1 MTPPTPNEAL
11 HLAYVRLTGRPLEL
25 DYLKRQEWGVWQR
38 YCQHEPFTLADLELV
53 VRYLQAQIKKG
64 ERKPGSLKFKNLISS
79 PDYFQEDLI
88 DARQWARR
96 PAQEPGKAQA
106 LRSTGRPA
114 DAPERAIRT
123 PAMVLGQSPN
133 VAELILKLK
142 QAVNNP

>member
-11 HLAYVRLTGRPLEL
+11 HLAYVRLTGRDLTL
-25 DYLKRQEWGVWQR
+25 DYMRAQAWHVWQR
-38 YCQHEPFTLADLELV
+38 YRSHEPFTMADLTLV

-64 ERKPGSLKFKNLISS
+64 ERRSGCLKFQNLIQS
-79 PDYFQEDLI
+79 PDFFEEELA
-88 DARQWARR
+88 DARQWARK
-96 PAQEPGKAQA
+96 PAPEPGKAQA

-142 QAVNNP
+142 EAAR